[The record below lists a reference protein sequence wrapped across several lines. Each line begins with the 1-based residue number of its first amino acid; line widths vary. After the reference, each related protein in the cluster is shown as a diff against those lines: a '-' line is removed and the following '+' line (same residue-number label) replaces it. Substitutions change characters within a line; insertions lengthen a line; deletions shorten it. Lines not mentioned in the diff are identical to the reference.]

1 MLAVRWEK
9 EMAAEKS
16 CIIFSAFFVY
26 LFKLSD
32 MPLKD
37 LVIVCAIFFCAEV
50 VTDTILVYVLER
62 FFHMPIRR
70 LKHVQWEEFGEELA
84 QFTAVAM
91 SVACGVVVVH
101 GIVNEHL

>member
-1 MLAVRWEK
+1 MLALRWEK

-16 CIIFSAFFVY
+16 CIIFSAFFIY

-37 LVIVCAIFFCAEV
+37 LVIVCVIFFCAEV
-50 VTDTILVYVLER
+50 VTDTILVYVLDR

-70 LKHVQWEEFGEELA
+70 LKHMEWEEFVEELA
-84 QFTAVAM
+84 QFTATAITI
-91 SVACGVVVVH
+91 ACAVVVVD
-101 GIVNEHL
+101 GIVNKHL